1 MENLNDVFNAVYKK
15 YNAKDYFS
23 IKGCVRNKFSW
34 AKQNNIT
41 VKYSDVKK
49 YLLNEKQKAFNM
61 MLKRI
66 EEKKA
71 GIIFPKREKFTWE
84 IFNKLGI

>member
-1 MENLNDVFNAVYKK
+1 MENFKDVFEAVFKR
-15 YNAKDYFS
+15 YNAKDYFMTKQT
-23 IKGCVRNKFSW
+23 IRNKLLY

-41 VKYSDVKK
+41 VKYSEVKK
-49 YLLNEKQKAFNM
+49 YILNEKQKSYNF

-71 GIIFPKREKFTWE
+71 GVVFPKREQFTWA
-84 IFNKLGI
+84 IFNKLSI